1 MSFYFI
7 SDKQIT
13 QNIPASADLQF
24 VLPYKV
30 KNMNDNEFEIIVE
43 LKVKDLV
50 TLIKMNTNNNLLV
63 DALQYLYESKLYQS
77 LIREETKLWHLSA
90 EKLFDMLI
98 IEKETN
104 ELIYPDF
111 V

>member
-1 MSFYFI
+1 MLEHSYAV
-7 SDKQIT
+7 
-13 QNIPASADLQF
+13 IPASADLQS

-30 KNMNDNEFEIIVE
+30 KIMNDNEFEIIVE
-43 LKVKDLV
+43 LKVRDLV
-50 TLIKMNTNNNLLV
+50 TLIIMNTKNSILV
-63 DALQYLYESKLYQS
+63 DALEYLYESKLYQN

-90 EKLFDMLI
+90 EKLYDMLS

-104 ELIYPDF
+104 VLIYPDF